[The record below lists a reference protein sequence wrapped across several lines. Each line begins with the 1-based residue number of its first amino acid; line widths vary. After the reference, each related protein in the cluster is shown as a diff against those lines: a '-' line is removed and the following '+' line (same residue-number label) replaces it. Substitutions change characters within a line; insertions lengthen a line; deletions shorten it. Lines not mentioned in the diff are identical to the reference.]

1 MITAQNIT
9 KNHPNG
15 HAPVLRDVSVEI
27 DAGALFALY
36 GHPGAGKT
44 TLLKLLG
51 LQDQPDSGVIAVD
64 GVQPARLGGR
74 ALREV
79 RRQFAT
85 VDFVLRPERTVAGNI
100 ATPLEQ
106 LGIDGPRRRDKV
118 AQLLDLI
125 ALTRAGAAHPGSF
138 NEGQRRRVAIARALA
153 VDPAVLLVDDP
164 VAGLDAE
171 EAAGVLATLDRA
183 RAELGI
189 TVVVATSDA
198 DVVRKV
204 CDGVAVLAN
213 GRVVESGTVLSLL
226 NDQTSHTAQTLLPEL
241 APLPAGHDGAF
252 DEVADVVL
260 VGHSTV
266 DSLIPAAAERVSVAI
281 TTIEGGATRIADIP
295 VARYRIGVTGAGADI
310 ALGWIAEHG
319 GQVQTVRRAS
329 RVAAVSELVPSG
341 RGRSLAGVAA

>member
-9 KNHPNG
+9 KNHPTANR
-15 HAPVLRDVSVEI
+15 PVLRDASVEI
-27 DAGALFALY
+27 EAGALFALY
-36 GHPGAGKT
+36 GHAGAGKSA
-44 TLLKLLG
+44 LLKLLG
-51 LQDQPDSGVIAVD
+51 LHDQPDTGVITVD

-125 ALTRAGAAHPGSF
+125 ALTKAGAAHPGGL
-138 NEGQRRRVAIARALA
+138 NEGQRRRVALARALA

-164 VAGLDAE
+164 TAGLDAE

-213 GRVVESGTVLSLL
+213 GRVVESGSVLSLL
-226 NDQTSHTAQTLLPEL
+226 NDPTSHTAQTLLPEL
-241 APLPAGHDGAF
+241 SPLPEGHDGAF

-260 VGHSTV
+260 IGHATV
-266 DSLIPAAAERVSVAI
+266 DSLLPAAAERVAVDIA
-281 TTIEGGATRIADIP
+281 TIEGGVTRIADTP
-295 VARYRIGVTGAGADI
+295 VARYRIGVSGAAADI

-319 GQVQTVRRAS
+319 GQVETVRRAS
-329 RVAAVSELVPSG
+329 RVAAVSALVPSG
-341 RGRSLAGVAA
+341 RGRSLAVVAA